1 MEKRID
7 ELYNLACT
15 IKYLVE
21 ENDKLKSNNKYLKE
35 QLDNYDNWLRENLKT
50 HQENA
55 ADILK
60 TLVNDIYEN

>member
-7 ELYNLACT
+7 ELYNFACT

-21 ENDKLKSNNKYLKE
+21 ENDKLKSDNKYLKE
-35 QLDNYDNWLRENLKT
+35 QLDHYDNWLRANLKM

-55 ADILK
+55 AEALK
-60 TLVNDIYEN
+60 TLINSLHEN